1 MFVND
6 NVNMHTT
13 LTCHFARTVIA
24 GLSNTGQFIA
34 KKSPKLF
41 RLDSFENPNEKLELS
56 LCTDIYLNTTI
67 YQLFQC
73 VSRII

>member
-6 NVNMHTT
+6 NVNMHAIPD
-13 LTCHFARTVIA
+13 CHFARSHCWLGPIL
-24 GLSNTGQFIA
+24 GNLSQ
-34 KKSPKLF
+34 KKPPKLF

-67 YQLFQC
+67 Y
-73 VSRII
+73 